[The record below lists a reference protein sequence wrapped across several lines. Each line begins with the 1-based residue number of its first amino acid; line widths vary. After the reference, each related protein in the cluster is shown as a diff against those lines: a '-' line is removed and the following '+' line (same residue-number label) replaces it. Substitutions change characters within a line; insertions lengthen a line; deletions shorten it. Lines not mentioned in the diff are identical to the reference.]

1 MITGFVTQD
10 TIRPGLVIRID
21 PGKLIPDSV
30 FRRFDEVPAHIKKAD
45 SAGIRKKTVALPEVV
60 VTDTTS
66 VCSRNIIADFTFS
79 DSSSFFRNPV
89 PYPQGQFPFQLV
101 DKIQQTAQGKTL
113 TIIKPLKEGISIPG
127 KPLHADWITG
137 LLFLAALLWLTVRLT
152 TKGLLPELK
161 RFVLFRGI
169 NESSSRDMASLFYWQ
184 STVLNFVSFL
194 VLALFAYCGAA
205 YNDLV
210 PSGFP
215 RFLSF
220 LGLMG
225 ILIIAVTS
233 RHFIC
238 IIAGNL
244 TGQNEMFNE
253 YLITIYQ
260 SYRFSSVLIFWV
272 IILMLYAAST
282 PSEAH
287 FIAGIFILGIFYLY
301 RVLRLLFIFIKRNI
315 SVLYLF
321 LYLCALEILPV
332 LIIIKYLSGLFG
344 G

>member
-30 FRRFDEVPAHIKKAD
+30 FRRLDEVPAHIRNAD
-45 SAGIRKKTVALPEVV
+45 SAGLKRKRTSLPDIVI
-60 VTDTTS
+60 TDTTS
-66 VCSRNIIADFTFS
+66 VCSRNKIADYTFS
-79 DSSSFFRNPV
+79 DSSSFVRNPV

-101 DKIQQTAQGKTL
+101 DKIQATAQGQSF
-113 TIIKPLKEGISIPG
+113 TIIKPLREGASIPARQ
-127 KPLHADWITG
+127 LHADWITG

-152 TKGLLPELK
+152 TKGLMPELK
-161 RFVLFRGI
+161 RFLLFRGI
-169 NESSSRDMASLFYWQ
+169 NESSSRDTGSLFYWQ

-205 YNDLV
+205 YNDLI

-215 RFLSF
+215 KFLS
-220 LGLMG
+220 LLALMG
-225 ILIIAVTS
+225 IVIVAVTS

-238 IIAGNL
+238 VAAGNL
-244 TGQNEMFNE
+244 SGQNEMFNE

-260 SYRFSSVLIFWV
+260 SYRFSSVFIFWV
-272 IILMLYAAST
+272 IIMMLYTAST
-282 PSEAH
+282 PSEVH
-287 FIAGIFILGIFYLY
+287 FIAGVIILGIFYIY

-315 SVLYLF
+315 SILYLF

>member
-1 MITGFVTQD
+1 MITGLVTQD

-30 FRRFDEVPAHIKKAD
+30 FRRLDEVPAHIRNID
-45 SAGIRKKTVALPEVV
+45 SAGLRKKRVSLPEIVI
-60 VTDTTS
+60 TDTTS
-66 VCSRNIIADFTFS
+66 VCSRNLIADYTFS
-79 DSSSFFRNPV
+79 DSSSFVRNPV

-101 DKIQQTAQGKTL
+101 DKIQATAQGQSF
-113 TIIKPLKEGISIPG
+113 TIIKSLREGTPLPA

-137 LLFLAALLWLTVRLT
+137 VLFLSAILWLTVRLT
-152 TKGLLPELK
+152 TRGLLPELK
-161 RFVLFRGI
+161 RFILFRGI
-169 NESSSRDMASLFYWQ
+169 NESSSRDTGSLFYWQ

-194 VLALFAYCGAA
+194 VLALFAYCGVA
-205 YNDLV
+205 YNELI

-215 RFLSF
+215 GILLL

-225 ILIIAVTS
+225 IVIAAVTT

-238 IIAGNL
+238 LTTGNL
-244 TGQNEMFNE
+244 SGQNEMFDE

-260 SYRFSSVLIFWV
+260 SYRFSSVFIFWLIV
-272 IILMLYAAST
+272 LMLYTGST
-282 PSEAH
+282 LSEVY
-287 FIAGIFILGIFYLY
+287 FIAGVIILGIFYIY
-301 RVLRLLFIFIKRNI
+301 RVLRLFFIFIKRNI
-315 SVLYLF
+315 SILYLF

>member
-1 MITGFVTQD
+1 MITGFATQD

-21 PGKLIPDSV
+21 PGRLIPDSV
-30 FRRFDEVPAHIKKAD
+30 FRRLDEVPAHIRNAD
-45 SAGIRKKTVALPEVV
+45 SAKLRGKRAALPEIVI
-60 VTDTTS
+60 TDTTS
-66 VCSRNIIADFTFS
+66 VCSRNLIADYTFS

-89 PYPQGQFPFQLV
+89 PYPQGQFPFYLV
-101 DKIQQTAQGKTL
+101 DKIQTTAQGESVA
-113 TIIKPLKEGISIPG
+113 IIKPLREGTRLPA
-127 KPLHADWITG
+127 KPLHADWITV
-137 LLFLAALLWLTVRLT
+137 LLFLSAILWLLVRLT
-152 TKGLLPELK
+152 TRGLMPELK
-161 RFVLFRGI
+161 RLILFRGI
-169 NESSSRDMASLFYWQ
+169 NESSSRDTGSLFYWQ

-205 YNDLV
+205 YNELI

-215 RFLSF
+215 RFLLLLVF
-220 LGLMG
+220 MG
-225 ILIIAVTS
+225 IVIAAVTS

-238 IIAGNL
+238 LTAGNL
-244 TGQNEMFNE
+244 SGQNEMFNE

-260 SYRFSSVLIFWV
+260 TYRFSSVFIFWL
-272 IILMLYAAST
+272 IILMLYTGST
-282 PSEAH
+282 PSEVH
-287 FIAGIFILGIFYLY
+287 FIAGAIILGIFYIF

-315 SVLYLF
+315 SILYLF